1 MRFRNRAHA
10 ARLLAERLAG
20 YRGQYPLVLAI
31 PRGAVP
37 MGQIIADALE
47 GELDVVLVHKLG
59 ARDQPEVAIG
69 AVDET
74 GYLYLGKHAV
84 GVREAYLAVE
94 REAQLATLRKRR
106 ALYTPV
112 RPSIDPAGRIVI
124 VVDDGVATG
133 SSMVAAL
140 RSVRAKG
147 PAKLIAAMA
156 VAPPETLRR
165 IAGEAEEV
173 VCLEAPALFYAV
185 GQFFEDF
192 SQVSDAEVVVILRQS
207 CPQPASLE

>member
-1 MRFRNRAHA
+1 
-10 ARLLAERLAG
+10 
-20 YRGQYPLVLAI
+20 
-31 PRGAVP
+31 
-37 MGQIIADALE
+37 
-47 GELDVVLVHKLG
+47 
-59 ARDQPEVAIG
+59 
-69 AVDET
+69 VDE
-74 GYLYLGKHAV
+74 GGHLYLAKHAV
-84 GVREAYLAVE
+84 GVSEAYLTVE
-94 REAQLATLRKRR
+94 KEAQLAALRKRR

-112 RPSIDPAGRIVI
+112 RPCIHPAGRIVI

-156 VAPPETLRR
+156 VAPPDTLRR
-165 IAGEAEEV
+165 MAAEAEEV

-192 SQVSDAEVVVILRQS
+192 SQVSDAEVVAILRQS
-207 CPQPASLE
+207 CPQPVPVA